1 MIVSICTFRKMS
13 VALVVF
19 VLCISARCS
28 FAQLTKIT
36 TSYVSDSAGVLPLW
50 IGKEAGIFARNG
62 LDVQA
67 VRVHAAVGV
76 MALMSGELQFVMASG
91 PVVIDSALR
100 GSGAVYVAGGMSTL
114 DFVLITRPEIKNP
127 EQLKGGT
134 VGLSAFR
141 GANPAATRF
150 ALQKLGIGP
159 KDVSLIVV
167 GGTSERIASLRLGK
181 IHGTLF
187 SPPQNITAQ
196 REGFN
201 ALADV
206 ADLGLPFVHI
216 GVATTRSFIRDNSET
231 VRRYVRSHLE
241 AIALMKT
248 DRELAI
254 KTLGKYIGQ
263 IKEREVLA
271 KAYESAVPDNRL
283 SRKQYPNLAGLQMAL
298 DLVAEDNPKAK
309 SVKPEDFVDNRFL
322 KDLDD
327 KSFVENL
334 YKAKARP

>member
-1 MIVSICTFRKMS
+1 VTLRKIFAA
-13 VALVVF
+13 ALV
-19 VLCISARCS
+19 LCS
-28 FAQLTKIT
+28 FGAFVRSAGAQLTKIT

-50 IGKEAGIFARNG
+50 IAKDAGIFARNG

-100 GSGAVYVAGGMSTL
+100 GSGTVYVAGGMSTL
-114 DFVLITRPEIKNP
+114 DFVLITRPEIKSA

-150 ALQKLGIGP
+150 ALQKLGLGP
-159 KDVSLIVV
+159 KDVSLLVV

-206 ADLGLPFVHI
+206 AELGLPFVHI
-216 GVATTRSFIRDNSET
+216 GVATTQNFIRDNPET
-231 VRRYVRSHLE
+231 LRRYVRSHLE

-248 DRELAI
+248 DRELAVR
-254 KTLGKYIGQ
+254 TLGKYIGQ
-263 IKEREVLA
+263 IKERDVLV
-271 KAYESAVPDNRL
+271 KSYESATPDNRL

-309 SVKPEDFVDNRFL
+309 SAKPEDFVDSRFI
-322 KDLDD
+322 KELDD
-327 KSFVENL
+327 KGYIENL
-334 YKAKARP
+334 YKNKSRP

>member
-1 MIVSICTFRKMS
+1 MTLRKIFAA
-13 VALVVF
+13 ALV
-19 VLCISARCS
+19 LCS
-28 FAQLTKIT
+28 FGAFVRSAGAQLTKIT

-50 IGKEAGIFARNG
+50 IAKDAGIFARNG

-100 GSGAVYVAGGMSTL
+100 GSGTVYVAGGMSTL
-114 DFVLITRPEIKNP
+114 DFVLITRPEIKSA

-150 ALQKLGIGP
+150 ALQKLGLGP
-159 KDVSLIVV
+159 KDVSLLVV

-206 ADLGLPFVHI
+206 AELGLPFVHI
-216 GVATTRSFIRDNSET
+216 GVATTQNFIRDNPET
-231 VRRYVRSHLE
+231 LRRYVRSHLE

-248 DRELAI
+248 DRELAVR
-254 KTLGKYIGQ
+254 TLGKYIGQ
-263 IKEREVLA
+263 IKERDVLV
-271 KAYESAVPDNRL
+271 KSYESATPDNRL

-309 SVKPEDFVDNRFL
+309 SAKPEDFVDSRFI
-322 KDLDD
+322 KELDD
-327 KSFVENL
+327 KGYIENL
-334 YKAKARP
+334 YKNKSRP

>member
-1 MIVSICTFRKMS
+1 LVLFHSIIA
-13 VALVVF
+13 VPA
-19 VLCISARCS
+19 A
-28 FAQLTKIT
+28 FAQSAKIT

-50 IGKEAGIFARNG
+50 LAKEAGIFARNG

-91 PVVIDSALR
+91 PVVVDSALR
-100 GSGAVYVAGGMSTL
+100 GSNAVYIAGGMSTL
-114 DFVLITRPEIKNP
+114 DFVLVTRPEIKTP

-150 ALQKLGIGP
+150 ALQKIGLGP

-181 IHGTLF
+181 IQGTLF

-216 GVATTRSFIRDNSET
+216 GIATTRNFIRDNPDV
-231 VRRYVRSHLE
+231 VRRYVRSHHE
-241 AIALMKT
+241 AIALMKN
-248 DRELAI
+248 DREAAI
-254 KTLGKYIGQ
+254 K
-263 IKEREVLA
+263 VLA
-271 KAYESAVPDNRL
+271 KHLRQIKDRDVLIKSYESAVPDNRI
-283 SRKQYPNLAGLQMAL
+283 SRKQYPYMPGLQVAL
-298 DLVAEDNPKAK
+298 DLVAEDNPKARNAR
-309 SVKPEDFVDNRFL
+309 PEEFVDNRFI
-322 KDLDD
+322 KELDESGFID
-327 KSFVENL
+327 GL
-334 YKAKARP
+334 YKGKGR

>member
-1 MIVSICTFRKMS
+1 MTIRKIFAA
-13 VALVVF
+13 ALVF
-19 VLCISARCS
+19 CS
-28 FAQLTKIT
+28 FGAFVRGAGAQLTKIT

-50 IGKEAGIFARNG
+50 IAKDAGIFARNG

-114 DFVLITRPEIKNP
+114 DFVLVTRPEIKSA

-150 ALQKLGIGP
+150 ALQKLGLGP

-206 ADLGLPFVHI
+206 AELGLPFVHI
-216 GVATTRSFIRDNSET
+216 GVATTQNFIRDNPET
-231 VRRYVRSHLE
+231 LRRYIRSHLE

-248 DRELAI
+248 DRELAVR
-254 KTLGKYIGQ
+254 TLGKYIGQ
-263 IKEREVLA
+263 IKERDVLV
-271 KAYESAVPDNRL
+271 KSYESAAPDNRL

-309 SVKPEDFVDNRFL
+309 SAKPEDFVDSRFI
-322 KDLDD
+322 KELDD
-327 KSFVENL
+327 KGYIENL
-334 YKAKARP
+334 YKNKSRP

>member
-1 MIVSICTFRKMS
+1 MYLSRKLIYLF
-13 VALVVF
+13 AILAA
-19 VLCISARCS
+19 SAVPLETS
-28 FAQLTKIT
+28 AQLTKVT
-36 TSYVSDSAGVLPLW
+36 ASYVSDSAGVLPLW
-50 IGKEAGIFARNG
+50 LGKVAGIFARNG

-76 MALMSGELQFVMASG
+76 MALVSGELQFVLASG

-114 DFVLITRPEIKNP
+114 DFVLVTRPDIKTA

-150 ALQKLGIGP
+150 ALQKIGLAP

-206 ADLGLPFVHI
+206 AELGLPFVHI
-216 GVATTRSFIRDNSET
+216 GVATTRNFIRDNSDIA
-231 VRRYVRSHLE
+231 RRYVKSHLE

-248 DRELAI
+248 DREVAI
-254 KTLGKYIGQ
+254 KTLEKYLGQ
-263 IKEREVLA
+263 IKDRDVLI
-271 KAYESAVPDNRL
+271 KSYESAATDNRI

-309 SVKPEDFVDNRFL
+309 TVKPEDFVDSRFI
-322 KDLDD
+322 KELDD
-327 KSFVENL
+327 NGYIDNL
-334 YKAKARP
+334 YKNKGRP

>member
-1 MIVSICTFRKMS
+1 MKIRQRCFALIAFCGLGIFS
-13 VALVVF
+13 VDA
-19 VLCISARCS
+19 S
-28 FAQLTKIT
+28 AQLTKIT

-50 IGKEAGIFARNG
+50 LAKEAGIFARNG

-76 MALMSGELQFVMASG
+76 MALMSGELQFVLASG
-91 PVVIDSALR
+91 PVVVDSALR

-114 DFVLITRPEIKNP
+114 DFVLVTRPEIKTA

-141 GANPAATRF
+141 GANPTATRF
-150 ALQKLGIGP
+150 ALQKLGLES

-206 ADLGLPFVHI
+206 AELGLPFVHI
-216 GVATTRSFIRDNSET
+216 GVATTRNFIRDNPET
-231 VRRYVRSHLE
+231 LRRYVKSHLE

-248 DRELAI
+248 DREMAV
-254 KTLGKYIGQ
+254 KTLGKYLRQ
-263 IKEREVLA
+263 IKERDVLV
-271 KAYESAVPDNRL
+271 KSYESAAPDNRI

-298 DLVAEDNPKAK
+298 DLVSEDNPKAK
-309 SVKPEDFVDNRFL
+309 SAKPEDFVDSRFI
-322 KDLDD
+322 KELDD
-327 KSFVENL
+327 NGYIDNL
-334 YKAKARP
+334 YKGKLRP

>member
-1 MIVSICTFRKMS
+1 VTIRKIFAA
-13 VALVVF
+13 ALVF
-19 VLCISARCS
+19 CS
-28 FAQLTKIT
+28 FGAFVRGAGAQLTKIT

-50 IGKEAGIFARNG
+50 IAKDAGIFARNG

-114 DFVLITRPEIKNP
+114 DFVLVTRPEIKSA

-150 ALQKLGIGP
+150 ALQKLGLGP

-206 ADLGLPFVHI
+206 AELGLSFVHI
-216 GVATTRSFIRDNSET
+216 GVATTQNFIRDNPET
-231 VRRYVRSHLE
+231 LRRYVRSHLE

-248 DRELAI
+248 DRELAVR
-254 KTLGKYIGQ
+254 TLGKYIGQ
-263 IKEREVLA
+263 IKERDVLV
-271 KAYESAVPDNRL
+271 KSYESAAPDNRL

-309 SVKPEDFVDNRFL
+309 SAKPEDFIDSRFI
-322 KDLDD
+322 KELDD
-327 KSFVENL
+327 KGYIENL
-334 YKAKARP
+334 YKNKSRP

>member
-1 MIVSICTFRKMS
+1 MKMQSRWIALLTFCW
-13 VALVVF
+13 LG
-19 VLCISARCS
+19 LIPLSAA
-28 FAQLTKIT
+28 AQLTRVT

-50 IGKEAGIFARNG
+50 IAKDAGIFARNG

-91 PVVIDSALR
+91 PVVLDSALR

-114 DFVLITRPEIKNP
+114 DFVLITRPDIKAP

-150 ALQKLGIGP
+150 ALHKLGLGP
-159 KDVSLIVV
+159 KDVSFIVV

-187 SPPQNITAQ
+187 SAPQYITAQ

-206 ADLGLPFVHI
+206 AELGLPFVHI
-216 GVATTRSFIRDNSET
+216 GVATTRNFIRDNPET
-231 VRRYVRSHLE
+231 LRRYVKAHLE
-241 AIALMKT
+241 AVALMKT
-248 DRELAI
+248 DRELAV
-254 KTLGKYIGQ
+254 KTLGKYIRQ
-263 IKEREVLA
+263 IKERDILV
-271 KAYESAVPDNRL
+271 KSYESAAPDNRM
-283 SRKQYPNLAGLQMAL
+283 SRKQYASLAGLQAAL

-309 SVKPEDFVDNRFL
+309 SAKPEEFVDNRFI
-322 KDLDD
+322 KELDD
-327 KSFVENL
+327 SGYIDNL
-334 YKAKARP
+334 YRSKARP